1 MTAPRWLPRFSRIR
15 LAPRIAVVVL
25 LTMAMTL
32 LLDAAI
38 GMALRSTGPRAVDE
52 RSLVR
57 QAMQLRADLA
67 ARPRAQ
73 RAAAVERA
81 ARERKLDFAL
91 LDTARRD
98 GAPPLAD
105 LIETMRARLAE
116 RTPDHDVAY
125 AVSINVLPDGPGR
138 GVRQVTVVVP
148 TPGAERAEIL
158 SVAARPFADGSS
170 TMIATVPA
178 ERLADAPTAGPTF
191 PLPVAFAPTLSV
203 PAPLVAYPW
212 AQTQPLATLVAAP
225 SAAPTAAPVQAMMP
239 LQPASLALT
248 TAPSMD
254 LRLSDYA
261 APVARTRPQ
270 ANDAPRIAPA
280 FLEGLRI
287 EPSLPRMSVAL
298 ELPDGQW
305 LLASPGK
312 PNPLW
317 LQQLFKLAGVVLLL
331 LLVAVLSMRTARSFL
346 RPLTE
351 LAQAAE
357 RLGRE
362 REPTP
367 IEGMTIPEYA
377 AIAGKFNDMQM
388 RLKRFVDD
396 RTHQLAAISH
406 DLRTPLTRLRMRLE
420 TLDIEEIQ
428 RQRSV
433 EDIREMN
440 AMVDAVMELFRG
452 DGPGAA
458 ETLVDVDLGALAQAL
473 TDDLI
478 EQALPVRFEDG
489 DVSGAGEPVLAKGQP
504 MALRRVLGNL
514 IGNAVR
520 YGGSAEVRV
529 GRDSQGVWLR
539 VTDPGPGIPADKLE
553 AVFEPFYRLEDSRN
567 RHTGGAGLGL
577 YIARELTLRQR
588 GSLTLSNRPEGGLV
602 AELRLTTS

>member
-73 RAAAVERA
+73 RADAVERA

-158 SVAARPFADGSS
+158 SVAARPFADWSS

-178 ERLADAPTAGPTF
+178 ERLTDASIADAPTAGPTF

-212 AQTQPLATLVAAP
+212 AQTQPLPTLVAAP

-331 LLVAVLSMRTARSFL
+331 LLVAVLSVRTARSFL

-377 AIAGKFNDMQM
+377 AIAGKFNEMQM

-406 DLRTPLTRLRMRLE
+406 DLRTPLTRMRLALEYVDEARRGPLLAEISQME
-420 TLDIEEIQ
+420 TMISGSLAFAGEDARLEPHQRVDLAALLISLCDEACDRGDEAAYIGPDHAELPCQPIAMRRAFANLIDNGCRYGARVRVTLAAAAAGLRIDI
-428 RQRSV
+428 
-433 EDIREMN
+433 D
-440 AMVDAVMELFRG
+440 D
-452 DGPGAA
+452 DGPGIAPELRERAFAPFQRLDNARAA
-458 ETLVDVDLGALAQAL
+458 
-473 TDDLI
+473 
-478 EQALPVRFEDG
+478 P
-489 DVSGAGEPVLAKGQP
+489 
-504 MALRRVLGNL
+504 
-514 IGNAVR
+514 
-520 YGGSAEVRV
+520 GS
-529 GRDSQGVWLR
+529 
-539 VTDPGPGIPADKLE
+539 
-553 AVFEPFYRLEDSRN
+553 
-567 RHTGGAGLGL
+567 GLGL
-577 YIARELTLRQR
+577 SIARSVIR
-588 GSLTLSNRPEGGLV
+588 GHGGDVVLGDADGGGLR
-602 AELRLTTS
+602 ARIELPSPD

>member
-1 MTAPRWLPRFSRIR
+1 MS
-15 LAPRIAVVVL
+15 
-25 LTMAMTL
+25 
-32 LLDAAI
+32 
-38 GMALRSTGPRAVDE
+38 
-52 RSLVR
+52 
-57 QAMQLRADLA
+57 
-67 ARPRAQ
+67 
-73 RAAAVERA
+73 
-81 ARERKLDFAL
+81 
-91 LDTARRD
+91 
-98 GAPPLAD
+98 
-105 LIETMRARLAE
+105 
-116 RTPDHDVAY
+116 
-125 AVSINVLPDGPGR
+125 
-138 GVRQVTVVVP
+138 
-148 TPGAERAEIL
+148 
-158 SVAARPFADGSS
+158 
-170 TMIATVPA
+170 
-178 ERLADAPTAGPTF
+178 
-191 PLPVAFAPTLSV
+191 
-203 PAPLVAYPW
+203 
-212 AQTQPLATLVAAP
+212 AP
-225 SAAPTAAPVQAMMP
+225 S
-239 LQPASLALT
+239 
-248 TAPSMD
+248 
-254 LRLSDYA
+254 
-261 APVARTRPQ
+261 
-270 ANDAPRIAPA
+270 
-280 FLEGLRI
+280 
-287 EPSLPRMSVAL
+287 
-298 ELPDGQW
+298 
-305 LLASPGK
+305 
-312 PNPLW
+312 
-317 LQQLFKLAGVVLLL
+317 
-331 LLVAVLSMRTARSFL
+331 
-346 RPLTE
+346 
-351 LAQAAE
+351 
-357 RLGRE
+357 
-362 REPTP
+362 
-367 IEGMTIPEYA
+367 
-377 AIAGKFNDMQM
+377 
-388 RLKRFVDD
+388 RLKRLTATIRGGFAHAFGDTLARRIFLLLWVTLVIAQALAIGVVTWTRGDLYAMRVHGAPFLPPMPGLMRGPQGPGPRPGPGPGLGPHDTGADPELRDEPLPGDVPMPPRENFRGFPPPPSSAQGFQTPGQPAQWRGPFRALTAWELTLDYGIRLLVTGLAAWIASRWLSRPMRDLVRASQELGQSLHKQD
-396 RTHQLAAISH
+396 RLPLLDEQRGTLEVRESAQVFNAMARQLRRQFNERGLMVAAISH